1 MTDALRLILPFYFL
15 LYFGVAFVF
24 KSIMVAR
31 RIGKSPLVLPDDDS
45 AYGLIGRYFKVVL
58 IGLLLYVLV
67 YAFFPTIYPSFLPI
81 RILEASAVQYAGL
94 SIMLIALVW
103 TVVAQNHMR
112 DSWRIGIDS
121 NAKTALVTN
130 GLFAHSRNPIFLGM
144 ALVLLGLMLVTP
156 NAVTA
161 GFLVIGF
168 MLMQIQI
175 RLEEDHMVTIHGSGY
190 MQYRQRV
197 RRWI

>member
-1 MTDALRLILPFYFL
+1 
-15 LYFGVAFVF
+15 
-24 KSIMVAR
+24 
-31 RIGKSPLVLPDDDS
+31 
-45 AYGLIGRYFKVVL
+45 
-58 IGLLLYVLV
+58 
-67 YAFFPTIYPSFLPI
+67 
-81 RILEASAVQYAGL
+81 
-94 SIMLIALVW
+94 
-103 TVVAQNHMR
+103 
-112 DSWRIGIDS
+112 
-121 NAKTALVTN
+121 
-130 GLFAHSRNPIFLGM
+130 M
-144 ALVLLGLMLVTP
+144 ALILLGLMLVTP